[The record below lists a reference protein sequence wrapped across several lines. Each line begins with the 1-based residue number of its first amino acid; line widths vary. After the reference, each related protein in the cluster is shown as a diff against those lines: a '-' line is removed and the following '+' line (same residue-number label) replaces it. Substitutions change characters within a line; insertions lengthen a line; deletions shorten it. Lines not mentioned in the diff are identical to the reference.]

1 MEVFVFARFHARPGQ
16 ELHRVAQVLV
26 RGNTFQRRRR

>member
-26 RGNTFQRRRR
+26 